1 MLVKGVELMVIGMA
15 VVFLFLALMVVILM
29 LVSFVFRKFSRFFPE
44 EEITAAGSG
53 NQRIAAIIAAVTSHT
68 RK

>member
-1 MLVKGVELMVIGMA
+1 MLVKGVEFMVIGMA

-29 LVSFVFRKFSRFFPE
+29 LVSLILKKFSRFFPE
-44 EEITAAGSG
+44 EESGSTG
-53 NQRIAAIIAAVTSHT
+53 DQKIAAIIAAVSSYA